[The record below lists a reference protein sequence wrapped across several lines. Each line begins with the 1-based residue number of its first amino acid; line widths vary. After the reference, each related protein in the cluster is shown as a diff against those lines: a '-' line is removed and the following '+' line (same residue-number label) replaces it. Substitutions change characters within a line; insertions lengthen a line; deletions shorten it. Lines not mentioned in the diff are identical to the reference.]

1 MDARST
7 KNPVEPDSSGPSCAP
22 TPATRSVGPGGGPT
36 EAPAA
41 RSGVM
46 ARVAALKKNPWFSVA
61 MRGAAIVA
69 GMLGL
74 AAIGAT
80 STLAGAGV
88 PVALPK
94 SSAAP
99 LVSGVW
105 IAPDG
110 PTPKSAATGSPSALG
125 SAAPVDGAA
134 TNGSSTA
141 PTSPIGAGLTADGKV
156 ILNAATADELTKLP
170 RVGAKRAQAILELRH
185 KLGHFQRATDLLRV
199 RGIGHKML
207 KQLLPLIVI
216 DAPAKP

>member
-36 EAPAA
+36 VAPAA
-41 RSGVM
+41 RSGVV
-46 ARVAALKKNPWFSVA
+46 ARVAALKKNPWFAVA
-61 MRGAAIVA
+61 TRGAAIVA

-88 PVALPK
+88 PVALPR

-105 IAPDG
+105 IAPDN
-110 PTPKSAATGSPSALG
+110 PTAKSAAAASPSAG
-125 SAAPVDGAA
+125 SSAAPAGGAA
-134 TNGSSTA
+134 TNGSSA
-141 PTSPIGAGLTADGKV
+141 PPTGAGLTADGKV
-156 ILNAATADELTKLP
+156 ILNAATADELMKLP
-170 RVGAKRAQAILELRH
+170 RVGAKRAQAILDLRH

-207 KQLLPLIVI
+207 KQIVPLVVI